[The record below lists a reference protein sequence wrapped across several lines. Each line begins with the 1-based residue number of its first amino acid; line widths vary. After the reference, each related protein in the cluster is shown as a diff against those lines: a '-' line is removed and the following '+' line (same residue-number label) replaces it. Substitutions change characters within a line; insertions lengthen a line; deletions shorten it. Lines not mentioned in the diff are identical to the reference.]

1 MSDGVSNKSN
11 VSLAVF
17 EELSS
22 NVGKRLM
29 ASLTEQVTSLS
40 YLRERS
46 FYTTAAVDAGVE

>member
-11 VSLAVF
+11 VSLAMF

-29 ASLTEQVTSLS
+29 ASLTEQVLLS
-40 YLRERS
+40 K
-46 FYTTAAVDAGVE
+46 